1 MSKSPQAT
9 GGGTATHA
17 GTNYQNR
24 VAAWTAVQILAEQ
37 SAVPPWDLPSTVSLE
52 SLHAET
58 PHAVDDLGVQT
69 SAGGNARSQ
78 AKHTLSLQSAA
89 DSPFGSAI
97 SQCVREYRAAN
108 PPLDA
113 AKDRLV
119 IVTTSLSS
127 APIKTHLP
135 PFLTR
140 FRSSSA
146 PEKEW
151 TSGNSQEND
160 AAATLKEHLVRV
172 WRSETGADPGPAEIA
187 GVLKLLRIQILDVD
201 DGGNSEREAKLL
213 LRAAVLVDP
222 TQADAAWN
230 TLIAA
235 TANYAQNSQRAD
247 RAALQRV
254 LTDAGIEIKAARSFQ
269 DDIGRLQ
276 KHTAATLSDLVEY
289 SRIQVGGADIII
301 DRAAAPELL
310 AAGTTGHLLVLGM
323 PGAGKSGALH
333 HLALELD
340 VQKADVVLFA
350 VDKIEA
356 ASTGALRTELNLEHE
371 LLDVLQSWPGTAPGY
386 LIIDAL
392 DAARSDGAVK
402 TLQTVIREVTSANGR
417 WHVIASVRK
426 FDLRYDTALQRLF
439 KGTPPSSPFVDGE
452 FGLVRHLN
460 VPVLSE
466 TELAQVSAQS
476 PVLGALVSEAS
487 PQLKEL
493 LHLPFNLR
501 LLADLLDAGL
511 TQAEL
516 KPVRTQIEL
525 LDKYWRERIIGH
537 DHKGDAREVVL
548 RRVVNEMVKQRVLRI
563 ARAGALQNDA
573 ASGTFLEDLLSKH
586 VLAEWTTQT
595 GLAQRDFLTF
605 PHHLLFDYAVARLF
619 APPDAPALIQ
629 LLGAEP
635 DLLIAIRPSI
645 ELHFHRLWHQDQLAF
660 WGLTLGILES
670 PINEIGKLL
679 GPSVAALLAKT
690 KADIQPLLDCV
701 SDAQRRGT
709 GIAALRHILATL
721 LTYGLTAGMVGP
733 GPWAEFLDTATATMM
748 PELAHSIRPYVN
760 FLASKFSALD
770 AVAAQHVGNL
780 TRRMLSYALAAK
792 PFNALMAINAITGV
806 TETVTT
812 DPDASIAVLRQCI
825 DKDHLIEHGFRTFP
839 TLSHQATALAKID
852 PDFVCDIYV
861 AGFEHREQSD
871 EKTMMGDSQILPMS
885 SNRRQDFE
893 MGQWSLSEQFPRF
906 LEAAPRPAL
915 AALIPATEA
924 HVTNRRKAERDIVPV
939 FLDGIESGL
948 WRDNSFIW
956 DGGADQI
963 ENVPKMLYAFRTY
976 LSGLSDPALL
986 RELMHDIAA
995 HQPPGTIW
1003 RLLLSTGTEHP
1014 STVGLA
1020 IRSLAWDYFILT
1032 ERDTTSL
1039 AGDFLRAIFPLLEPE
1054 ERTRVEDAIMAIP
1067 SRVPERPDAAGR
1079 ARDRLLGC
1087 LDRALLTTPAA
1098 TARCDELDTAGG
1110 PPENR
1115 PDPRIEI
1122 SHRAFAMED
1131 FLREQGVPL
1140 EDPEHARLL
1149 ALTRPIGEFGSEFLN
1164 DTPDESHI
1172 RAILPDLRALDA
1184 ETPAIQSLHPELR
1197 SQTLT
1202 NLAEA
1207 CEAVLR
1213 NDAFPFDTETLDL
1226 FRAIILR
1233 AAADADAEPD
1243 PERDEAFQKHP
1254 SWGASPRLEGAQA
1267 LMALAHRSAEL
1278 TAELRPV
1285 ILRLSE
1291 DPVATVR
1298 FQVARRAGHLFR
1310 TDRELMWSL
1319 LERFCAEEANRGVLQ
1334 GALDVLQGCANVD
1347 PPRVAALALRVFER
1361 MPEDGDGV
1369 NQVRDQCCNLFS
1381 GLGIW
1386 HQEPVSLSVLERMLS
1401 SPGEFRGDLSRVI
1414 FDLSAWL
1421 HEKNEDVRTRTFQ
1434 LLDRILDVLL
1444 ASARAVDAALGN
1456 APFGTLPEAEQERY
1470 GGFLKNIDS
1479 IAMRLHLNSGA
1490 TRGNQSSNVPPDAGF
1505 YRSAKPLLQKLAAM
1519 GHPHT
1524 AHSVVE
1530 TLVHFVPVDPPGVLL
1545 LIAEVLRAASAQNYH
1560 YEQLGEELIVRLIE
1574 RYLAEYRPMLRER
1587 PDCHAAL
1594 MEILDIFVRV
1604 GWPQAHQLT
1613 YRLGEI
1619 YR

>member
-1 MSKSPQAT
+1 MAKDNGST

-24 VAAWTAVQILAEQ
+24 VAAWTAVEILAEQ
-37 SAVPPWDLPSTVSLE
+37 SAVPPWDLPSTVTLE

-69 SAGGNARSQ
+69 SACGNIRSQ

-108 PPLDA
+108 PLLDA

-127 APIKTHLP
+127 TPIKTHLP
-135 PFLTR
+135 AFLGR
-140 FRSSSA
+140 FRSSFM

-151 TSGNSQEND
+151 TSGNSQENG
-160 AAATLKEHLVRV
+160 AAATLKEHLIQA
-172 WRSETGADPGPAEIA
+172 WRAETGADPSAAEIA
-187 GVLKLLRIQILDVD
+187 GVLKLMRIQILDVD
-201 DGGNSEREAKLL
+201 EGGNSEREAKQL
-213 LRAAVLVDP
+213 LRAAILVYP

-254 LTDAGIEIKAARSFQ
+254 LTDAGIEISPARSFQ
-269 DDIGRLQ
+269 DDVRRLQ
-276 KHTAATLSDLVEY
+276 KHTAATLRDLVEY
-289 SRIQVGGADIII
+289 SRIRVGGADIVI

-310 AAGTTGHLLVLGM
+310 AAGSTGHLLVLGM

-333 HLALELD
+333 HLAVELD
-340 VQKADVVLFA
+340 AQKADVVLFA
-350 VDKIEA
+350 VDQIEA

-371 LLDVLQSWPGTAPGY
+371 LLDVLQSWPGTTPGY

-392 DAARSDGAVK
+392 DAARSEGAVK
-402 TLQTVIREVTSANGR
+402 TLQAIIREVTSAEGR

-426 FDLRYDTALQRLF
+426 FDLRYDLALQRLF
-439 KGTPPSSPFVDGE
+439 KGTPPSTLFIDRE
-452 FGLVRHLN
+452 FSRVRHVN

-466 TELAQVSAQS
+466 TELAQVSAKS

-487 PQLKEL
+487 PQLRDL

-501 LLADLLDAGL
+501 LLAELLDAGL

-516 KPVRTQIEL
+516 KPVRTQVEL

-537 DHKGDAREVVL
+537 DHRGDAREVVL
-548 RRVVNEMVKQRVLRI
+548 RRVVNEMVKQRALRI
-563 ARAGALQNDA
+563 VRAAALQNDA
-573 ASGTFLEDLLSKH
+573 ASGTVLEDLLSAH

-595 GLAQRDFLTF
+595 GVAQRDFLTF

-619 APPDAPALIQ
+619 VPPDAPALIQ
-629 LLGAEP
+629 LISTEP

-645 ELHFHRLWHQDQLAF
+645 ELHFQRLWHQDQLGF

-679 GPSVAALLAKT
+679 GPSVAALLAKSS
-690 KADIQPLLDCV
+690 ADVQPLLDCLR
-701 SDAQRRGT
+701 DGQRRAT

-721 LTYGLTAGMVGP
+721 LTYGLTAGLVGP

-760 FLASKFSALD
+760 FLASKFNALD
-770 AVAAQHVGNL
+770 VAAAQHAGNL
-780 TRRMLSYALAAK
+780 TRKMLSFALAAK
-792 PFNALMAINAITGV
+792 PFHALMAVNAITGV

-812 DPDASIAVLRQCI
+812 DPHASIAVLRQCI
-825 DKDHLIEHGFRTFP
+825 DQDHLIEHGFRTFP
-839 TLSHQATALAKID
+839 TLSRQATALVGID
-852 PDFVCDIYV
+852 PDFVRDIYI

-893 MGQWSLSEQFPRF
+893 MGQWSLGEQFPGF
-906 LEAAPRPAL
+906 LQAAPRHAL
-915 AALIPATEA
+915 AALITASAA
-924 HVTNRRKAERDIVPV
+924 HVTNRRKAKRNVVPV
-939 FLDGIESGL
+939 VLDGIESGL

-963 ENVPKMLYAFRTY
+963 ENVPKMLQAFRTF
-976 LSGLSDPALL
+976 LSGLSDPALIADL
-986 RELMHDIAA
+986 VHDIGA

-1003 RLLLSTGTEHP
+1003 RLLLATGTEHP
-1014 STVGLA
+1014 STVGRP

-1039 AGDFLRAIFPLLEPE
+1039 AGDFLRVIFPLLEPE
-1054 ERTRVEDAIMAIP
+1054 ERIRVEDAIMAIP

-1087 LDRALLTTPAA
+1087 LDRAILITPAA
-1098 TARCDELDTAGG
+1098 SARRNELDTVGG
-1110 PPENR
+1110 PPENQ
-1115 PDPRIEI
+1115 PDPRIEV
-1122 SHRAFAMED
+1122 SHRAFGMDD
-1131 FLREQGVPL
+1131 FLRGQGVPL

-1149 ALTRPIGEFGSEFLN
+1149 ALTQPIGAFGSEFLN
-1164 DTPDESHI
+1164 NTPDEAHI

-1184 ETPAIQSLHPELR
+1184 ETPAIQNLHPELR

-1207 CEAVLR
+1207 CEAILR
-1213 NDAFPFDTETLDL
+1213 NGEFPFDTETLDL
-1226 FRAIILR
+1226 FRRTILR
-1233 AAADADAEPD
+1233 AAADADPEPD

-1267 LMALAHRSAEL
+1267 LMALAHRSTEL

-1285 ILRLSE
+1285 ILRLAD

-1319 LERFCAEEANRGVLQ
+1319 LERFCVEEANRGVLQ
-1334 GALDVLQGCANVD
+1334 GALDVLQWCANAD
-1347 PPRVAALALRVFER
+1347 PPRVAALALRVFDR
-1361 MPEDGDGV
+1361 MPEEGNGV
-1369 NQVRDQCCNLFS
+1369 DQVRDQCCNLFS
-1381 GLGIW
+1381 GLGVW
-1386 HQEPVSLSVLERMLS
+1386 HREPASLSVLERMLS
-1401 SPGEFRGDLSRVI
+1401 SPGEYRGDLSRVI

-1421 HEKNEDVRTRTFQ
+1421 HEKDDEVRIRTFQ

-1444 ASARAVDAALGN
+1444 AAARAVDPDLSN
-1456 APFGTLPEAEQERY
+1456 APFGTLAQAEQDRY

-1490 TRGNQSSNVPPDAGF
+1490 TRGNQSSDVPPDPEF
-1505 YRSAKPLLQKLAAM
+1505 YQLARPLLQKLAAM

-1530 TLVHFVPVDPPGVLL
+1530 TLVHFVPVDPSGVLL
-1545 LIAEVLRAASAQNYH
+1545 LIAEVLKAASSQNYH

-1604 GWPQAHQLT
+1604 GWPEAHQLT